1 MIEAKLKN
9 KITNEETLSPQE
21 VFDLIY
27 YELANDRELIEDTPE
42 KQTFYGIYLID
53 NCFYRITY
61 FVTKEDG
68 DMSIEEQKPVKVK
81 PISKWE
87 VIS

>member
-53 NCFYRITY
+53 NCF
-61 FVTKEDG
+61 
-68 DMSIEEQKPVKVK
+68 IELLILLRKKMA
-81 PISKWE
+81 I
-87 VIS
+87 